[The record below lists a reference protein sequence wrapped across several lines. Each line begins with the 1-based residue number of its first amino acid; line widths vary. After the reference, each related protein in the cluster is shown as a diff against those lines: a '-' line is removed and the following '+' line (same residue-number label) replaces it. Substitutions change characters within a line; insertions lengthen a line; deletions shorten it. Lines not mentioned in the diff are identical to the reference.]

1 MLEGVLARVG
11 GLELFREAD
20 FGSYVA
26 DLILGGETW
35 FLQGVF
41 CDFVAKVDGKLWS
54 FCGELHGECGLLAA
68 TILAPKNT
76 PRF

>member
-1 MLEGVLARVG
+1 MLEGVQARVG

-35 FLQGVF
+35 FYRGF
-41 CDFVAKVDGKLWS
+41 FA
-54 FCGELHGECGLLAA
+54 
-68 TILAPKNT
+68 IL
-76 PRF
+76 